1 METESVI
8 NKMKFFRWSN
18 YLFQGKTCSVEL
30 KIKTTFSKLSP
41 LIPKC
46 EHANS
51 VESSSTMFCISL
63 FLVNHTTKCRNAN
76 IVVSGAVLKKIFFP
90 FHSQRKDIYRARD
103 GKWLLDSM
111 GIWNMKVF

>member
-1 METESVI
+1 MFFFFGKKKKKKKEK
-8 NKMKFFRWSN
+8 NK
-18 YLFQGKTCSVEL
+18 
-30 KIKTTFSKLSP
+30 

-46 EHANS
+46 EPANS
-51 VESSSTMFCISL
+51 VEFSSTMFCISL

-103 GKWLLDSM
+103 GK
-111 GIWNMKVF
+111 